1 MDTLGATKHF
11 HSIGAF
17 HHRMS
22 PLATRLRAFRQL
34 FTMLLTQSQSQ
45 FTHPPIAFGV
55 SCAAAKIP
63 MGHLLRTL
71 TDAIHSSSPL
81 SSLIEKLGT
90 QLSVDSCLLIG
101 HHTETDAV
109 TLSRWHPGMEPRL
122 WQLSP
127 TLPTE
132 QASLKHQLALTL
144 MQELIAIKPLETS
157 DTWPESWS
165 KLMAA
170 LEEPEWWQGLEA
182 LRVIPLNPASQS
194 EGLILLVG
202 QAHLTPELIDE
213 IACLGTIALHQH
225 VLQQQAQRSIDQ
237 LRYLN
242 QLKDDF
248 QSTLSHELRT
258 PLTSMM
264 LAIRMLRRA
273 DLTPERQA
281 MYLDIL
287 EQQCSKEISLV
298 NDLLTLRTLETGKNQ
313 VKDSA
318 VDLNRLLKQLVIK
331 HREQFQGSGLELK
344 LQTQHCLSCIHSDA
358 HQLERIIEELL
369 TNARKYAAT
378 GTAVTATLRCDPN
391 DEQQAVIQLSNLG
404 CGINPDELPHI
415 FEKFRRGQGIT
426 QKAIPGVG
434 AGLAL
439 VQGLVKQLGGK
450 ISVTSQPCDSDS
462 LWQTCFTL
470 SLPLRSSKVTLRS

>member
-1 MDTLGATKHF
+1 
-11 HSIGAF
+11 
-17 HHRMS
+17 
-22 PLATRLRAFRQL
+22 
-34 FTMLLTQSQSQ
+34 MLLTQSQSE
-45 FTHPPIAFGV
+45 FIHSPRATGG
-55 SCAAAKIP
+55 SCAAAKTP

-81 SSLIEKLGT
+81 SSLTEKLGT
-90 QLSVDSCLLIG
+90 QLAVDSCLLLG
-101 HHTETDAV
+101 HHPETN
-109 TLSRWHPGMEPRL
+109 TLALSCWYPGMEPRL

-132 QASLKHQLALTL
+132 QAFLQHQLALAL
-144 MQELIAIKPLETS
+144 MQELIAMKTLETS
-157 DTWPESWS
+157 DSWPESWS
-165 KLMAA
+165 KLMSA
-170 LEEPEWWQGLEA
+170 LEEPGWWKGLRS
-182 LRVIPLNPASQS
+182 LRIIPLNPASQA

-202 QAHLTPELIDE
+202 RVQLTSELIDE

-225 VLQQQAQRSIDQ
+225 LLQQQAQRSIDQ

-287 EQQCSKEISLV
+287 EQQCSKEIGLV
-298 NDLLTLRTLETGKNQ
+298 NDLLTLRTLETGANQ

-318 VDLNRLLKQLVIK
+318 VNLNRLLKQLVVK
-331 HREQFQGSGLELK
+331 HRKQFQGSGLELK
-344 LQTQHCLSCIHSDA
+344 LQTPHRWSCIHSDA
-358 HQLERIIEELL
+358 HKLERILEELL
-369 TNARKYAAT
+369 TNARKYAAA
-378 GTAVTATLRCDPN
+378 GTAVIATLRYDSKGG
-391 DEQQAVIQLSNLG
+391 QKAVIQLSNLG
-404 CGINPDELPHI
+404 CGIQPDELPYI
-415 FEKFRRGQGIT
+415 FDKFRRGQGIT
-426 QKAIPGVG
+426 QKAIPGIG

-439 VQGLVKQLGGK
+439 VHGLVNQLGGE
-450 ISVTSQPCDSDS
+450 ISVTSQPCDEDNR
-462 LWQTCFTL
+462 WQTCFTL
-470 SLPLRSSKVTLRS
+470 SLPLRSSKVPLKS